1 MRGAGKPGEAERL
14 FIEIHPWVNWESMLG
29 ECMVGILV
37 GENEGTE
44 KETDLESMD

>member
-1 MRGAGKPGEAERL
+1 MRGAGKPGLAEKL
-14 FIEIHPWVNWESMLG
+14 FMEIHPWVNWEGMLG

-37 GENEGTE
+37 GENEDFE